1 MLGQDAER
9 RRLKQHDQTTST
21 TPSQSNYY
29 KHTNPSPYLKPY
41 PSFCY
46 PNLPS
51 RESQSEP
58 CHPKLL
64 HRPVASIHPAL
75 LPSLRSPRDRNTHA
89 CLRKPSPVPHRR
101 RAACLP
107 THEPTSS
114 AERAAKLGERE
125 GADVGRIGS
134 AGGYVGSVEPW
145 ERYGG

>member
-1 MLGQDAER
+1 MMLGQDAER

-107 THEPTSS
+107 HTRTNQ
-114 AERAAKLGERE
+114 LGGTRGETRRKGGCRCRE
-125 GADVGRIGS
+125 NRKCRRVR
-134 AGGYVGSVEPW
+134 
-145 ERYGG
+145 RKC